1 MSRLTLVNRFAYPD
15 DSPTARLMQELAEAV
30 AAARPGMTVR
40 ILAGNRRYQ
49 GGGGALPRT
58 EMRSGVR
65 IERLPLPPPRKG
77 LVARAWSYLAFYWLA
92 FFALLRRVERGEI
105 VICMTDPPMFYV
117 FAAWAT
123 RWRGAKLVNWVQ
135 DLYPDVVQSAGM
147 LGRSPLMRLLFALRR
162 SAYRRSV
169 ALVALGEGMRERLLR
184 SDSGAPV
191 EIIPNWADGGRIR
204 PRASSELPAR
214 REWLPDAG
222 FVVGYF
228 GNLGFAHNYHSML
241 AAAGRL
247 AATPSVQL
255 LWVGEGSRRVEFQN
269 ETARLGL
276 GNVRWQGQQ
285 PFENMPELL
294 GIADLHLVMLDPQFD
309 EVLVPSKTYVA
320 LAAGRP
326 LLFLGNP
333 NSELARLVRE
343 HDVGVAVA
351 QDDVDGIVAAV
362 KALAADPARCA
373 EMGRR
378 ARALFDSRFERSHAI
393 RQWLALIDHIAGA
406 EKHAD

>member
-184 SDSGAPV
+184 SD
-191 EIIPNWADGGRIR
+191 
-204 PRASSELPAR
+204 
-214 REWLPDAG
+214 AG

-362 KALAADPARCA
+362 TALAADPARCA

>member
-123 RWRGAKLVNWVQ
+123 RWRGAKLVTWVQ

-228 GNLGFAHNYHSML
+228 GNLGFAHIYHSML